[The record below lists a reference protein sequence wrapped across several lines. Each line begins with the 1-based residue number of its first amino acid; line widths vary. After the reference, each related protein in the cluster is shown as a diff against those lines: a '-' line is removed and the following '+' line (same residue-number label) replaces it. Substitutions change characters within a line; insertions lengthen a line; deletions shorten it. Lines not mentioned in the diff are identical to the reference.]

1 MSMYNTKQI
10 ADCIINFIEKN
21 NIKPAL
27 VSLTLT
33 FGSYKD
39 EDETPELIVGVLT
52 CDEYKNSI
60 EEEDFLESILN
71 QAEYEYQ
78 EITYECFEN
87 SIKINKDISRE
98 DYVMELV
105 NAKKIIAQQVAN
117 KLNYNIF
124 FYVHDLDNFDY
135 EEIFDL
141 NFTKEEKEKIRSNAI
156 C

>member
-10 ADCIINFIEKN
+10 ADCVIDFIEDN

-27 VSLTLT
+27 ISLTLA

-52 CDEYKNSI
+52 CDEYKNYI
-60 EEEDFLESILN
+60 EEEDFLELILN

-78 EITYECFEN
+78 EIAYECFEN
-87 SIKINKDISRE
+87 TIKINKNISRE
-98 DYVMELV
+98 DYVTELMNV
-105 NAKKIIAQQVAN
+105 RKTIAQQVAN

-124 FYVHDLDNFDY
+124 FYALDLDDFDY
-135 EEIFDL
+135 EAIFNL
-141 NFTKEEKEKIRSNAI
+141 NFTKEEQEKIKSNAI